1 MDFEILSVD
10 PWLGGEW
17 YQTHWRKTNHFLS
30 FFSSCFFLFFD
41 WLTGWIFGFYP
52 LIPDW
57 GFEISSSS
65 LYPRHWLTD
74 WLGGQGFR
82 LAYLRSLQACIM
94 FLLLFHNLNRKLL
107 FLTSFLE
114 FANIKT
120 PLLSFDYER
129 GFDLVK
135 IAVSKFRHKSARF
148 EQIVQ
153 FPKILFCIINCISSN
168 VKSTF
173 DKKSPNSYPC
183 QWVSAWVIDSFSCEL
198 VFYVVKIFKCTV
210 VWIVLCYAT
219 LHIRMKIGNMHIN
232 VNLHLVYKCSNFVHF
247 QDS

>member
-1 MDFEILSVD
+1 
-10 PWLGGEW
+10 
-17 YQTHWRKTNHFLS
+17 
-30 FFSSCFFLFFD
+30 
-41 WLTGWIFGFYP
+41 
-52 LIPDW
+52 
-57 GFEISSSS
+57 
-65 LYPRHWLTD
+65 
-74 WLGGQGFR
+74 
-82 LAYLRSLQACIM
+82 M

-168 VKSTF
+168 VKYTF
-173 DKKSPNSYPC
+173 DKK
-183 QWVSAWVIDSFSCEL
+183 F
-198 VFYVVKIFKCTV
+198 KFKCTV
-210 VWIVLCYAT
+210 VLIVLCYAI
-219 LHIRMKIGNMHIN
+219 LHIHMKIGNMHIN
-232 VNLHLVYKCSNFVHF
+232 VNLQLVYKCSNFVHF
-247 QDS
+247 QNS

>member
-1 MDFEILSVD
+1 MSSWNFWFYLVGRWFGDFVALSVSCLVGFWD
-10 PWLGGEW
+10 FIRWSLIGGELN
-17 YQTHWRKTNHFLS
+17 QTHWRKTNHFLS

-82 LAYLRSLQACIM
+82 LAYLRSLQACIV

-168 VKSTF
+168 VS
-173 DKKSPNSYPC
+173 
-183 QWVSAWVIDSFSCEL
+183 L
-198 VFYVVKIFKCTV
+198 FYVMQYYIFIWKLEICT
-210 VWIVLCYAT
+210 
-219 LHIRMKIGNMHIN
+219 
-232 VNLHLVYKCSNFVHF
+232 
-247 QDS
+247 